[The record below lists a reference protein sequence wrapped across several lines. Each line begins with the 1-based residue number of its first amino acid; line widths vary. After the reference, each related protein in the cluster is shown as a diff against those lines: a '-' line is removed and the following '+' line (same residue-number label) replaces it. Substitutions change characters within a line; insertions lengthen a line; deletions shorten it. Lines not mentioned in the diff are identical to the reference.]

1 VSVHD
6 LPALNAALN
15 AAAAVLLVTG
25 FFLIRRGRV
34 LQHRACMLS
43 ALAVSTLFLV
53 SYVVYHLEAGS
64 VRFTAGGWARPVYY
78 AILVTHVPLAA
89 LIVPLA
95 LLTAWRALRGR
106 FDRHRRIARW
116 TLPLW
121 IYVSVTGVL
130 IYLMLYRWFPSTDIL
145 ALEGA
150 LPPTL
155 L

>member
-1 VSVHD
+1 VSIHD

-15 AAAAVLLVTG
+15 ATAAVLLVTG
-25 FFLIRRGRV
+25 FAMIRRGRV
-34 LQHRACMLS
+34 RQHRLCMLS

-53 SYVVYHLEAGS
+53 SYVVYHVEAGS
-64 VRFTAGGWARPVYY
+64 VGFTAGGWARPVYY
-78 AILVTHVPLAA
+78 AILLTHVPLAA

-106 FDRHRRIARW
+106 FDRHRKIARW

-145 ALEGA
+145 AR
-150 LPPTL
+150 
-155 L
+155 